1 MAAKQGTLAQL
12 SAQAEDAKRAVL
24 SKAGASSWFSN
35 LNTVCTI
42 KSAPPRTPEVLQM
55 LATKSGWLY
64 KRNEQHVWQAR
75 WCCVVP
81 HTFLYYF
88 DAPAGS
94 TILNGNGSSGNFP
107 HTSLPGPQQQEEWN
121 HAVQY
126 GLGDRKPHEKRSH
139 FPLFHGSTTTPAN
152 NNNNMLDDDL
162 NNSNDNGIGPPNAQ
176 NLPPAGIIDLECY
189 TAIHRSSE
197 NEAVLQLA
205 GDDQV
210 NPDLRAFYFCCDGT
224 NGPGDVDE
232 WSHAILNNRHS
243 SLQDEVDAFKYVAD
257 SFAER
262 LDLLY
267 AELNDAKTQQEE
279 SEQVLYRVRSAAE
292 GTCRTVY
299 RTVDECWDRTLPSLV
314 IIDVETL
321 SLSDKRTEF
330 RQNLET
336 IRQQDLGIPASVRLL
351 CDYVAVVED
360 ICVGLQYTVKQLQS
374 DVQKSDQTDQAEIV
388 ELQAASEE
396 AEKRHCAE
404 KDQLLQELAAA
415 QAESQRT
422 TKELKDVQKDLSS
435 TKMEITMLLSQ
446 QRTKNITLVQV
457 KKKLKAE
464 VLDLRQKLV
473 DVVSEN
479 STLQHECDKL
489 KLQLEQERKNN
500 EMLKNYMSKVE
511 SQVQVQQ
518 NMMEMMSQA
527 GGGSVY
533 GGMSVTMNG
542 NRSVASHHDFGPH
555 NNNNNNYR
563 LDRHTTAVNDEDDF
577 NNNINNRDMDNR
589 DVIDEDFENDERML
603 MQPPNIA
610 ISPVV
615 RGRRRR
621 MPQSQSSNYR
631 TNCFMSDNDIDNK
644 SHVSELTEDRT
655 QREFAA
661 FQNIQHHSAH
671 HLSQHQEHP
680 YSPIGIYSTDG
691 FQSEARARKRLQEKV
706 LATSPRPVI
715 NGPPSVIVGVKK
727 NDIHSSNNNN
737 NNINDSSKRDLDT
750 INHSSGSVRSLPV
763 NGNSSSTPPMYRNK
777 IVNLSDSPTRNTG
790 RTEATSITSGDHST
804 TGTES
809 VAKFSIAQ
817 QARMEA
823 DQKSTPVRVRLD
835 EKSLSSLQRKTS
847 SEANLKALANI
858 GVIPNSANTTPS
870 RINTSSHNHKNS
882 SGNHQSSSPQ
892 HSQGSGIWRLVETAV
907 LGPRSD
913 DDDDDDD
920 ESYDSEGSTR
930 VTDMTDDVNNNDAGA
945 EAKRRFA
952 SSHEM
957 RDSDEKKC
965 SDSVVSFSNLSLQ
978 ERSLL
983 QREKQIQFLRQ
994 QGLIKSAND
1003 VKGGAGAVVDT
1014 ASVTSSNAGTSTA
1027 SNSLLKKIIS
1037 PH

>member
-94 TILNGNGSSGNFP
+94 TILNGNNGSSGNLP
-107 HTSLPGPQQQEEWN
+107 HNLPGPQQQEEWN
-121 HAVQY
+121 RAVQY

-139 FPLFHGSTTTPAN
+139 FPLFHGSTTTATTPAN
-152 NNNNMLDDDL
+152 NNNSLDDDW
-162 NNSNDNGIGPPNAQ
+162 NNNNDNNGIGPPNAQ

-299 RTVDECWDRTLPSLV
+299 RTVDECWDRTLPTPSLV
-314 IIDVETL
+314 VIELETL
-321 SLSDKRTEF
+321 SLIDKRMEF

-360 ICVGLQYTVKQLQS
+360 VCVGLQHTVKQLQS

-388 ELQAASEE
+388 ELQMASDA
-396 AEKRHCAE
+396 AEKRHQEE

-415 QAESQRT
+415 QAESQKSA
-422 TKELKDVQKDLSS
+422 KELKDVQKDLSS

-479 STLQHECDKL
+479 STLQHDCDKL
-489 KLQLEQERKNN
+489 KLQLEQERNNN
-500 EMLKNYMSKVE
+500 EMLKKYMSKVE

-542 NRSVASHHDFGPH
+542 NRSVASHNDFGH
-555 NNNNNNYR
+555 NNNSKAYR
-563 LDRHTTAVNDEDDF
+563 MDHLNDVDDDEDDF
-577 NNNINNRDMDNR
+577 DNHGNRNINDR

-610 ISPVV
+610 ISPAV
-615 RGRRRR
+615 RGGRRRR
-621 MPQSQSSNYR
+621 MPQSQGNHYR
-631 TNCFMSDNDIDNK
+631 RNNSFMSDNDIDNK

-655 QREFAA
+655 QRELAA
-661 FQNIQHHSAH
+661 FQNIHHHSTHH
-671 HLSQHQEHP
+671 HLSQHQEQP
-680 YSPIGIYSTDG
+680 YSPLGLYQADGG
-691 FQSEARARKRLQEKV
+691 FQSDARTRKRLQEQV
-706 LATSPRPVI
+706 LATSPRPTI
-715 NGPPSVIVGVKK
+715 NIGPPSVIVGVKK
-727 NDIHSSNNNN
+727 NDLHSSV
-737 NNINDSSKRDLDT
+737 INHNESGKRDLDT
-750 INHSSGSVRSLPV
+750 INNSTVSVRSLPV
-763 NGNSSSTPPMYRNK
+763 NGNTSSTPPIYRNK
-777 IVNLSDSPTRNTG
+777 NASVADSPTRNTG
-790 RTEATSITSGDHST
+790 RTESTSTTSGDHSVNN
-804 TGTES
+804 ES
-809 VAKFSIAQ
+809 VPKFSVAQ

-823 DQKSTPVRVRLD
+823 EKKSTSIRVRLD
-835 EKSLSSLQRKTS
+835 EKSLSSLQRNT

-858 GVIPNSANTTPS
+858 GVVPNSASTTPS
-870 RINTSSHNHKNS
+870 RMNTTHSRNSGQQHN
-882 SGNHQSSSPQ
+882 SSPQ

-913 DDDDDDD
+913 DDEDDDD

-930 VTDMTDDVNNNDAGA
+930 VTDMTDDANQNNDS
-945 EAKRRFA
+945 EKAKRRFVA
-952 SSHEM
+952 REM
-957 RDSDEKKC
+957 RDADEKKS

-978 ERSLL
+978 ERSLI
-983 QREKQIQFLRQ
+983 QREKQIQFLRE

-1003 VKGGAGAVVDT
+1003 VKGGAGAATDS
-1014 ASVTSSNAGTSTA
+1014 ASVTSAATSTA
-1027 SNSLLKKIIS
+1027 SSSLLKKIIS
-1037 PH
+1037 PN